1 MDNNTDDVIII
12 GAGIAGLTAAKVL
25 KAAGKKIK
33 LIEASNTIGGRVQT
47 DEIDGYLLDRGFQV
61 LLTAYPEVKLFLDY
75 KALDLKKFE
84 AGAIVLNEKG
94 ITEIGDPLRNPSTL
108 FTTLASPVGS
118 IFDKLKMLAL
128 KLQLGNKKIDNI
140 FTSTEI
146 TTLQYLIQKGFSNRM
161 IEQFFKP
168 FMTGI
173 FLESSLKTSSRMF
186 EFVFKMFSEAD
197 TVIPAMG
204 MGMIPKQ
211 LAQGLTNEE
220 LIFNEAVVEING
232 NAVKTNTGK
241 IFSGSK
247 ILIATEASAI
257 PAPFEKI
264 NAQKK
269 SVITIYFTADK
280 PPFTKPIIA
289 LNASANKIVNNVA
302 VVSQVSSAYAPIGK
316 TLISVS
322 LIDYDKKDNQ
332 VDMIENVKQELQYWY
347 ADAVHWKHLKTYPI
361 LYALPKDEHVGYAL
375 SKEHV
380 KLSENIFIAGDHLL
394 NGSINAAMKTGR
406 VAAEYI
412 LEALK

>member
-1 MDNNTDDVIII
+1 MENNTDVVIII

-33 LIEASNTIGGRVQT
+33 IIEASNTIGGRVQT
-47 DEIDGYLLDRGFQV
+47 DVVDGYLLDRGFQV
-61 LLTAYPEVKLFLDY
+61 LLTAYPEAKQFLDY
-75 KALDLKKFE
+75 KALDLKNFE

-108 FTTLASPVGS
+108 FKTLASPVGS
-118 IFDKLKMLAL
+118 IFDKLKMLVL

-140 FTSTEI
+140 FTSSEI
-146 TTLQYLIQKGFSNRM
+146 TTLQYLSQKGFSNRM

-173 FLESSLKTSSRMF
+173 FLESNLKTSSRMF

-197 TVIPAMG
+197 TAIPAKG

-211 LAQGLTNEE
+211 LAQGLTKDELFLNEKV
-220 LIFNEAVVEING
+220 IEISG
-232 NAVKTNTGK
+232 NTVKTNTGK
-241 IFSGSK
+241 IHSAAK

-264 NAQKK
+264 NTQKK

-280 PPFTKPIIA
+280 PPFVQPIIA
-289 LNASANKIVNNVA
+289 LNASTNKIVNNVA
-302 VVSQVSSAYAPIGK
+302 VVSQVSADYAPAGK

-322 LIDYDKKDNQ
+322 LIDHSKKDK
-332 VDMIENVKQELQYWY
+332 VDMIESVQKELQQWY
-347 ADAVHWKHLKTYPI
+347 ADAIHWKHLKTYEI
-361 LYALPKDEHVGYAL
+361 LYALPKDENVSYAL
-375 SKEHV
+375 NPAEI
-380 KLSENIFIAGDHLL
+380 KLAENIFIAGDHLL

-406 VAAEYI
+406 VAAELI
-412 LEALK
+412 IETM

>member
-47 DEIDGYLLDRGFQV
+47 DALDGYLLDRGFQV

-75 KALDLKKFE
+75 EALDLKKFE
-84 AGAIVLNEKG
+84 PGAIVLNEKG

-146 TTLQYLIQKGFSNRM
+146 TTLQYLLQKGFSNRM

-197 TVIPAMG
+197 TVIPANG

-232 NAVKTNTGK
+232 NEVKTNTGK
-241 IFSGSK
+241 IFSASK

-280 PPFTKPIIA
+280 PPFVKPIIA
-289 LNASANKIVNNVA
+289 LNASVNKIVNNVA
-302 VVSQVSSAYAPIGK
+302 VVSQVSAAYAPAGK
-316 TLISVS
+316 TLISIS
-322 LIDYDKKDNQ
+322 LIDYDKKDTKG
-332 VDMIENVKQELQYWY
+332 DMIENVKQELQYWY
-347 ADAVHWKHLKTYPI
+347 ADAVHWKHLKTYQI
-361 LYALPKDEHVGYAL
+361 LYALPKDENVGYAL
-375 SKEHV
+375 SKEQV
-380 KLSENIFIAGDHLL
+380 KLSENIFMAGDHLL
-394 NGSINAAMKTGR
+394 NGSINAAMRTGR
-406 VAAEYI
+406 IAAERI
-412 LEALK
+412 LEVL

>member
-1 MDNNTDDVIII
+1 MENNTDVVIII

-33 LIEASNTIGGRVQT
+33 IIEATNTVGGRVQT
-47 DEIDGYLLDRGFQV
+47 DAVDGYLLDRGFQV
-61 LLTAYPEVKLFLDY
+61 LLTAYPEAKQFLDY

-84 AGAIVLNEKG
+84 PGAIVLNEKG

-108 FTTLASPVGS
+108 FKTLASPVGS

-140 FTSTEI
+140 FTATEI
-146 TTLQYLIQKGFSNRM
+146 TTLQYLSQKGFSNRM

-173 FLESSLKTSSRMF
+173 FLESNLKTSSRMF

-197 TVIPAMG
+197 TAIPAKG

-211 LAQGLTNEE
+211 LAQGLTNDE
-220 LIFNEAVVEING
+220 LFLNEKVIKISG
-232 NAVKTNTGK
+232 NTVKTNTGK
-241 IFSGSK
+241 IYSAAK

-257 PAPFEKI
+257 PTPFEKI
-264 NAQKK
+264 NTQKK

-280 PPFTKPIIA
+280 PPFVKPIIA
-289 LNASANKIVNNVA
+289 LNASTKRIVNNIS
-302 VVSQVSSAYAPIGK
+302 VVSQVSSDYAPANK

-322 LIDYDKKDNQ
+322 LIDYDKKDN
-332 VDMIENVKQELQYWY
+332 VDMIESIQKELQQWY
-347 ADAVHWKHLKTYPI
+347 ADAIHWKHLKTYEI
-361 LYALPKDEHVGYAL
+361 LYALPKDENVSYAL
-375 SKEHV
+375 NPAEI

-406 VAAEYI
+406 VAAELI
-412 LEALK
+412 IKEM

>member
-1 MDNNTDDVIII
+1 MENNTDDVIII
-12 GAGIAGLTAAKVL
+12 GAGIAGLTAAKIL

-33 LIEASNTIGGRVQT
+33 LVEASTAIGGRVQT
-47 DEIDGYLLDRGFQV
+47 DAVDGYLLDRGFQV
-61 LLTAYPEVKLFLDY
+61 LLTAYPEAKRFLNY

-108 FTTLASPVGS
+108 FKTLASPVGS

-173 FLESSLKTSSRMF
+173 FLESNLKTSSRMF

-197 TVIPAMG
+197 TAIPAKG

-211 LAQGLTNEE
+211 LAQGLTNDE
-220 LIFNEAVVEING
+220 LFLNEKIIEING
-232 NAVKTNTGK
+232 NTVKTNTGK
-241 IFSGSK
+241 MYSAAK

-257 PAPFEKI
+257 PVPFEKI
-264 NAQKK
+264 NTHKK

-280 PPFTKPIIA
+280 PPFVKPIIA

-302 VVSQVSSAYAPIGK
+302 VVSQVSADYAPTDK

-322 LIDYDKKDNQ
+322 LIDYDKKDDVN
-332 VDMIENVKQELQYWY
+332 MIESVQKELQYWY
-347 ADAVHWKHLKTYPI
+347 TDAIHWKHLKTYQI
-361 LYALPKDEHVGYAL
+361 LYALPKDENVSYAL
-375 SKEHV
+375 NSADIKP
-380 KLSENIFIAGDHLL
+380 SENIFIAGDHLL

-406 VAAEYI
+406 VAAELI
-412 LEALK
+412 IEEM

>member
-1 MDNNTDDVIII
+1 
-12 GAGIAGLTAAKVL
+12 
-25 KAAGKKIK
+25 
-33 LIEASNTIGGRVQT
+33 
-47 DEIDGYLLDRGFQV
+47 
-61 LLTAYPEVKLFLDY
+61 
-75 KALDLKKFE
+75 
-84 AGAIVLNEKG
+84 
-94 ITEIGDPLRNPSTL
+94 
-108 FTTLASPVGS
+108 
-118 IFDKLKMLAL
+118 
-128 KLQLGNKKIDNI
+128 
-140 FTSTEI
+140 
-146 TTLQYLIQKGFSNRM
+146 
-161 IEQFFKP
+161 
-168 FMTGI
+168 
-173 FLESSLKTSSRMF
+173 
-186 EFVFKMFSEAD
+186 
-197 TVIPAMG
+197 
-204 MGMIPKQ
+204 MIPKQ

>member
-33 LIEASNTIGGRVQT
+33 LIETSNTIGGRVQT

-173 FLESSLKTSSRMF
+173 FLESNLKTSSRMF

-211 LAQGLTNEE
+211 LAESLTNEE
-220 LIFNEAVVEING
+220 LILNEAVEEING

-241 IFSGSK
+241 IFSAAK

-280 PPFTKPIIA
+280 PPFIKPIIA

-302 VVSQVSSAYAPIGK
+302 VVSQVSAAYAPAGK

-322 LIDYDKKDNQ
+322 LIDYDKKNNQ
-332 VDMIENVKQELQYWY
+332 GDMIENVKQELQYWY
-347 ADAVHWKHLKTYPI
+347 ADAVHWKHLKTYQI
-361 LYALPKDEHVGYAL
+361 LYALPKDENVGYAL
-375 SKEHV
+375 SKDQV

-412 LEALK
+412 LEELK

>member
-1 MDNNTDDVIII
+1 MNNNTDDVIII

-25 KAAGKKIK
+25 KNAGKTFKI
-33 LIEASNTIGGRVQT
+33 IEASNSIGGRVQT
-47 DEIDGYLLDRGFQV
+47 DEVDGYLLDRGFQV
-61 LLTAYPEVKLFLDY
+61 LLTAYPEAKNFLDY
-75 KALDLKKFE
+75 KALDLKTFE

-108 FTTLASPVGS
+108 FKTLASPVGS

-140 FTSTEI
+140 FTSIEI
-146 TTLQYLIQKGFSNRM
+146 TTLQYLTQKGFSNRM

-173 FLESSLKTSSRMF
+173 FLESNLKTSSRMF

-197 TVIPAMG
+197 TAIPAKG

-211 LAQGLTNEE
+211 LAQGLTNDE
-220 LIFNEAVVEING
+220 LFLNESVIEING
-232 NAVKTNTGK
+232 NTVKTNTVK
-241 IFSGSK
+241 MYSAAK

-257 PAPFEKI
+257 PAPFKKI
-264 NAQKK
+264 NALKK

-280 PPFTKPIIA
+280 PPFVKPIIA
-289 LNASANKIVNNVA
+289 LNASTNRIVNNVA
-302 VVSQVSSAYAPIGK
+302 VVSQVSAAYAPSGK

-322 LIDYDKKDNQ
+322 LIDYDKKDE
-332 VDMIENVKQELQYWY
+332 VDMIENVRKELQYWY
-347 ADAVHWKHLKTYPI
+347 ADAIHWKHLKTYQI
-361 LYALPKDEHVGYAL
+361 LYALPKDENVGYAL
-375 SKEHV
+375 STTDI

-406 VAAEYI
+406 VAAELMI
-412 LEALK
+412 DAL